1 MSILNTVK
9 AAVKNPAYRSV
20 GTYIFT
26 NFFSKGVSF
35 ILIPLF
41 TNPLYLTPTDN
52 GLLSLFSSNM
62 ILLAPF
68 ISLGMIQSSTADF
81 YKKSNNDFSASFTT
95 NFFIAALM
103 ALLAATL
110 LFIFRD
116 VLKEKFDFPFS
127 FIFILPG
134 LAFLIFSNEQLF
146 ALVRNRNEVNRYAV
160 MGISKSVIEYALSVI
175 LVVFFLTG
183 WMGRIWGIAISL
195 LVVNLYSV
203 WYYIKNKYVNFTFH
217 KHQVWDELKFGVPVF
232 VFQLCV
238 FMLGASN
245 KLFLAIFN
253 VDKHALGIYAIACV
267 LGSMVGTIAQSILL
281 YVQPQLYKSISTGE
295 ATTQSIKRDFF
306 RYLKLLC
313 FFSVACIAVV
323 VFAYCFLINK
333 LYFSGLPYFFIVASS
348 SFIWALNY
356 FLFLFL
362 LYYKKKRTI
371 LNVALISITCSVTV
385 NIILVKN
392 YLIWGDALSGLINT
406 LIFSAIIIVVVR
418 KLIKDYFSNVAVKT
432 VAST

>member
-1 MSILNTVK
+1 MLILNQVK
-9 AAVKNPAYRSV
+9 AVVKNPAYRSV
-20 GTYIFT
+20 GIYIFT

-62 ILLAPF
+62 ILLAPL

-81 YKKSNNDFSASFTT
+81 YKKSTGDFSSAFTS
-95 NFFIAALM
+95 NFFIAAFM
-103 ALLAATL
+103 AILAATL
-110 LFIFRD
+110 LFIFKD
-116 VLKEKFDFPFS
+116 VLKEKFDFPPS
-127 FIFILPG
+127 FVFILPG
-134 LAFLIFSNEQLF
+134 LAFLIFSSEQLF
-146 ALVRNRNEVNRYAV
+146 ALIRNRNEVNHYAV
-160 MGISKSVIEYALSVI
+160 MGISKSIIEYALSVI
-175 LVVFFLTG
+175 LVVFFFSG
-183 WMGRIWGIAISL
+183 WMGRIWGIAASL
-195 LVVNLYSV
+195 VAINLYSI
-203 WYYIKNKYVNFTFH
+203 WYYVKNKYINFSFH
-217 KHQVWDELKFGVPVF
+217 KHQVWDELKFGVPIF

-253 VDKHALGIYAIACV
+253 VDKHELGIYAIACI

-281 YVQPQLYKSISTGE
+281 YVQPELYRSISAGE
-295 ATTQSIKRDFF
+295 ATIESVKRDFF
-306 RYLKLLC
+306 RYLKLLTY
-313 FFSVACIAVV
+313 FSLACIAVV

-333 LYFSGLPYFFIVASS
+333 LYLTGLYYYFIVALA

-356 FLFLFL
+356 FFFLFL

-371 LNVALISITCSVTV
+371 LNVSLISITCSIVV

-392 YLIWGDALSGLINT
+392 YLIFGDALSGLIDT
-406 LIFSAIIIVVVR
+406 IIFSGIILVVVR
-418 KLIKDYFSNVAVKT
+418 KTIKTTLGNTLGKNTMSK
-432 VAST
+432 

>member
-9 AAVKNPAYRSV
+9 AAVKNSANRSV
-20 GTYIFT
+20 GVFILT

-52 GLLSLFSSNM
+52 GLLSLFSSNL
-62 ILLAPF
+62 ILLAPLV
-68 ISLGMIQSSTADF
+68 SLGMIQSSSVDF
-81 YKKSNNDFSASFTT
+81 FKKNRDDFSTSFTT
-95 NFFIAALM
+95 QFFISAIMSLFAALM
-103 ALLAATL
+103 
-110 LFIFRD
+110 LFVFKGILR
-116 VLKEKFDFPFS
+116 EKFDFPDS
-127 FIFILPG
+127 FIYILPG
-134 LAFLIFSNEQLF
+134 LAFLTFSSEQLF
-146 ALVRNRNEVNRYAV
+146 TLVRNRNEVKRYAA
-160 MGISKSVIEYALSVI
+160 MAISRSIIEYALSVI

-195 LVVNLYSV
+195 LVVNLYSI
-203 WYYIKNKYVNFTFH
+203 WYYVKNEYINFAFH
-217 KHQVWDELKFGVPVF
+217 KHQVWDELKFGVPIF
-232 VFQLCV
+232 IFQLCV

-281 YVQPQLYKSISTGE
+281 YVQPQLYKSISSGE
-295 ATTQSIKRDFF
+295 ATIQSLRLDFF

-313 FFSVACIAVV
+313 FFSAACIVVV
-323 VFAYCFLINK
+323 VFVYYFLINK
-333 LYFSGLPYFFIVASS
+333 LYFSGLPYFFIVAFS

-371 LNVALISITCSVTV
+371 LNVALISITCSIIV

-392 YLIWGDALSGLINT
+392 YLILGDALSGVINT
-406 LIFSAIIIVVVR
+406 LIFSVIIIIFTQ
-418 KLIKDYFSNVAVKT
+418 KLIKANFGNTIVKT
-432 VAST
+432 PVST